1 MGGTPGLRPV
11 LAALALIASGAAW
24 AIEYRSVA
32 EPAVLYDAPSKQA
45 NPVYV
50 VARQTPVEVIV
61 AVEGWYK
68 VRDPGGDISWIE
80 KRLLA
85 DRRTLIVSAARGE
98 VRKLPDEASPL
109 AFASEKDVVLE
120 LVEAGP
126 PGWAKVRHRD
136 GLTGYVRVNQ
146 VWGL

>member
-1 MGGTPGLRPV
+1 M
-11 LAALALIASGAAW
+11 
-24 AIEYRSVA
+24 A

-45 NPVYV
+45 HPLYV

-80 KRLLA
+80 RRLLS
-85 DRRTLIVSAARGE
+85 DRRTLIVTAPRGE

-109 AFASEKDVVLE
+109 VLISDKDVVLE
-120 LVEAGP
+120 FLEAGP
-126 PGWAKVRHRD
+126 PGWAKVKHRD